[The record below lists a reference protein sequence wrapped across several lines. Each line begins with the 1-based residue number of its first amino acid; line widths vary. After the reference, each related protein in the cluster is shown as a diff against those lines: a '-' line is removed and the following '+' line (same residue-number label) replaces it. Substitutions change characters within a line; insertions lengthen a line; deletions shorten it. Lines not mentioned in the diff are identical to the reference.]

1 MNGAVPGPAPLDAA
15 ALRTA
20 VDRYF
25 EALDALDVD
34 AVVEQFAPGGSL
46 LCVTDGRAPRGHDEL
61 RAFFEVVCGGSRGMV
76 HPVLWAAVD
85 VAARRVAV
93 HLHYRD
99 EREGGAVY
107 DEQTC
112 NLFELDEQGRLARV
126 LFWRGR

>member
-1 MNGAVPGPAPLDAA
+1 MSGTAGPLDAA
-15 ALRTA
+15 ALRAA

-34 AVVEQFAPGGSL
+34 AVVAQFAPGGSL
-46 LCVTDGRAPRGHDEL
+46 ACVTDGRAPQGHEEL
-61 RAFFEVVCGGSRGMV
+61 RAFFHGVCDGSRGME
-76 HPVLWAAVD
+76 HPVRWAAVD

-93 HLHYRD
+93 HLHYLD

-112 NLFELDEQGRLARV
+112 NLFELDEQGRLLRV